1 MNAFGSQFWQAVSF
15 SGAAFAFIIASAWW
29 LYFSPLRARVSRA
42 MAISPRLAAGLAT
55 LLGLW
60 ALLLVAG
67 AFWDASMHIQTG
79 RIPAGADFLWP
90 PHLVIYGAFLMSFA
104 VAMVAIGR
112 VAQNGWLAGD
122 NDPRQWVRGNPY
134 LGALALASLYSLLSI
149 PGDAL
154 WHALYGVDL
163 TAWSPPHLILGL
175 MSCTVIVCSLGLLA
189 QARSKFQHPERAS
202 AGMIVVLSLMLS
214 VAYMIGV
221 IEWELPGALD
231 GLVAARPIWFYPLVG
246 GAVSFFTLMLARRLT
261 GWRWAAS
268 LTALGFYAVRGLV
281 MAGLALTGNVVPH
294 LPLGFLLGAVAL
306 DVLPAERISAGVWP
320 LSAIAQAAAFTLG
333 YGLLALPLLAR
344 RAGLPP
350 IGGSDLLLAA
360 ASTLAA
366 AILLG
371 PAAHV
376 VAARLLGRAE
386 APHRPQPAVRP
397 A

>member
-1 MNAFGSQFWQAVSF
+1 MNAFESQFWQAVSF
-15 SGAAFAFIIASAWW
+15 TGAAFAFIIASAWW
-29 LYFSPLRARVSRA
+29 LYFSPLRADASRA
-42 MAISPRLAAGLAT
+42 LAISPRLAAGLAT

-134 LGALALASLYSLLSI
+134 LGALALASLYALLSI

-175 MSCTVIVCSLGLLA
+175 MSCTVMVCSLGLLA
-189 QARSKFQHPERAS
+189 QARSQFQQPERAS
-202 AGMIVVLSLMLS
+202 AGMIAVLSLMLS

-221 IEWELPGALD
+221 IEWEMPGALG

-246 GAVSFFTLMLARRLT
+246 GAVSFFTLMLAKRLT
-261 GWRWAAS
+261 DWRWAAS
-268 LTALGFYAVRGLV
+268 LTALGFYAVRALIV
-281 MAGLALTGNVVPH
+281 AGLALTGNVVPH
-294 LPLGFLLGAVAL
+294 LPLVFLLGAVAL
-306 DVLPAERISAGVWP
+306 DMLPAEWTAAGAWRY
-320 LSAIAQAAAFTLG
+320 IAQAAAFTCG
-333 YGLLALPLLAR
+333 YGLLALPLLAGR
-344 RAGLPP
+344 VGLPP
-350 IGGSDLLLAA
+350 IGGNDLLLAGV
-360 ASTLAA
+360 STLAA
-366 AILLG
+366 AIVLA

-386 APHRPQPAVRP
+386 APNRPQPAVRP